1 MSTTAI
7 RNLTQ
12 VIALITVDTRKG
24 LYTATVRTPDGNI
37 AGFGGTLD
45 DIFQGIVAHAAP
57 WGADTADIWQ
67 IVKDASRRTRDHYA
81 RDHWGSVGITRH

>member
-45 DIFQGIVAHAAP
+45 DIFQGIIAHTAA
-57 WGADTADIWQ
+57 WGADMTDVWQ
-67 IVKDASRRTRDHYA
+67 IVKDASRRTSTHYA
-81 RDHWGSVGITRH
+81 HTPSGAIGITRH